1 MKIVN
6 MICSAGKSGFFAD
19 DQMAIKNNAVLD
31 GAVYQGEPKTPGFR
45 SIRQEGEAVSVM
57 FILEDGQIAY
67 GDCCV
72 VQYSGAGG
80 RDPLFIAKDF
90 IPVIMKE
97 VAPLYVG
104 KEISTF
110 KEMASVVDNHIDSST
125 GKLLHAAIRYGVTQ
139 TCLDAVAKTRKT
151 LMAKII
157 AAEYGLKLASKLIP
171 IFSQSGDDRYT
182 NPDKMILKGTDV
194 LPHGLFNN
202 VPKKM
207 GENGEKFLEYVKWLN
222 ARILK
227 LRPSEHYSPILHFDV
242 YGTLGLAFKN
252 DLEKIAVF
260 LKTVEEAARPFSVR
274 VEGPVDVGEREAQIN
289 ALAALRKLLENAK
302 TNVQIVADE
311 WCNTYEDVVDFT
323 DRKAGHMAQVKTP
336 DLGGINNTIEAVL
349 YCKRNGMGAY
359 LGGSCNETNRSAEVC
374 AHIGMATNPDQ
385 ILAKPGMGFDEGYML
400 VFNEM
405 SRILALK
412 DIV

>member
-1 MKIVN
+1 
-6 MICSAGKSGFFAD
+6 
-19 DQMAIKNNAVLD
+19 
-31 GAVYQGEPKTPGFR
+31 
-45 SIRQEGEAVSVM
+45 
-57 FILEDGQIAY
+57 
-67 GDCCV
+67 
-72 VQYSGAGG
+72 
-80 RDPLFIAKDF
+80 
-90 IPVIMKE
+90 
-97 VAPLYVG
+97 
-104 KEISTF
+104 
-110 KEMASVVDNHIDSST
+110 
-125 GKLLHAAIRYGVTQ
+125 
-139 TCLDAVAKTRKT
+139 
-151 LMAKII
+151 
-157 AAEYGLKLASKLIP
+157 
-171 IFSQSGDDRYT
+171 
-182 NPDKMILKGTDV
+182 
-194 LPHGLFNN
+194 
-202 VPKKM
+202 M

-227 LRPSEHYSPILHFDV
+227 LRPSESYSPVLHFDV

-252 DLEKIAVF
+252 DLEKIAEF
-260 LKTVEEAARPFSVR
+260 LKTIEAAARPFSVR
-274 VEGPVDVGEREAQIN
+274 VEGPVDVGEREAQIE
-289 ALAALRKLLENAK
+289 ALATLRKSLESAK

-349 YCKRNGMGAY
+349 YCKKNGMGAY

-412 DIV
+412 DII